1 MLLSFCFLKVQDWFS
16 FYIRVDKTRYET
28 VVWKRSKGKKPLSFF
43 LCSIFLFSC
52 LVVGQLCSPSP
63 KLFHWDKMRKMNIRW
78 VVKDGTAEVEKH
90 L

>member
-1 MLLSFCFLKVQDWFS
+1 MEEIK
-16 FYIRVDKTRYET
+16 RKKNT
-28 VVWKRSKGKKPLSFF
+28 VFF
-43 LCSIFLFSC
+43 LCSVFLFSC

-63 KLFHWDKMRKMNIRW
+63 KHHWDKMRKMNIRW

>member
-1 MLLSFCFLKVQDWFS
+1 MEEIK
-16 FYIRVDKTRYET
+16 RKKTT
-28 VVWKRSKGKKPLSFF
+28 VFF
-43 LCSIFLFSC
+43 LCSVFLFSC

-63 KLFHWDKMRKMNIRW
+63 KLFDWDKMRKRNIRW